1 MLDMLVVK
9 FSFSAYIGVS
19 GLAVS
24 DGYGIFRNG
33 RVDACITN
41 YLTSLHFN
49 YVKPCLDLLQLN
61 PSCVWGQKWGLN
73 LMTPKRIKQTEFIK
87 RVKIEQISLRTKLV
101 IIFNWGKINAI
112 APE

>member
-19 GLAVS
+19 GLAVM
-24 DGYGIFRNG
+24 DMEFLGMNG

-49 YVKPCLDLLQLN
+49 YVKPCLDLVQL
-61 PSCVWGQKWGLN
+61 
-73 LMTPKRIKQTEFIK
+73 
-87 RVKIEQISLRTKLV
+87 
-101 IIFNWGKINAI
+101 
-112 APE
+112 

>member
-87 RVKIEQISLRTKLV
+87 RVKIEQIK
-101 IIFNWGKINAI
+101 A
-112 APE
+112 